1 MVDTH
6 ALLVTGQ
13 TPLQLVI
20 PTKPTTLSNQHSWMA
35 DPPFT
40 VMDLGEGPGGPG
52 TPLFL
57 DQTEAERVEKYF
69 LETGSPSLSQ
79 GLDDQPPPLISR
91 SGFGTALCGDPRL
104 F

>member
-1 MVDTH
+1 M
-6 ALLVTGQ
+6 
-13 TPLQLVI
+13 
-20 PTKPTTLSNQHSWMA
+20 
-35 DPPFT
+35 
-40 VMDLGEGPGGPG
+40 VMDLGEGPKGPG

-57 DQTEAERVEKYF
+57 DQTEAQMVEKYF

-91 SGFGTALCGDPRL
+91 SGSSTALCGGERL